1 MLVHLHSSV
10 NVSQIQKAPSFLKN
24 RNSLIKNRE
33 FLFGSVVLGM
43 NDTKLHLLK
52 IKYQIQNKQIH
63 TQTQTEK
70 QCKS

>member
-1 MLVHLHSSV
+1 MEFVDTQVLVHLHSSV

-24 RNSLIKNRE
+24 IYSLIKNRE

-52 IKYQIQNKQIH
+52 NEVPNSK
-63 TQTQTEK
+63 
-70 QCKS
+70 